1 MADIADTLKS
11 LLGDN
16 ADEKIN
22 SVMNMLSE
30 NTTQKSEDSSDQISL
45 ANQAQGIMS
54 RLSEI
59 SGDDRSNLLMSLKP
73 FMRQSRKDSIDK
85 AVKMLNFAQL
95 SQLLGEGF

>member
-1 MADIADTLKS
+1 MADIADTLKN

-16 ADEKIN
+16 ADEKIS

-30 NTTQKSEDSSDQISL
+30 NTTTSNTENNSDSNIISQ
-45 ANQAQGIMS
+45 ANGLISQ
-54 RLSEI
+54 LSHI
-59 SGDDRSNLLMSLKP
+59 PGDDRSNLLMSLKP

-95 SQLLGEGF
+95 SHLLGEGF

>member
-1 MADIADTLKS
+1 MADIADTLKN

-16 ADEKIN
+16 ADEKIS

-30 NTTQKSEDSSDQISL
+30 NTTTSNTENKSDSNIISQ
-45 ANQAQGIMS
+45 ANGLISQ
-54 RLSEI
+54 LSHI
-59 SGDDRSNLLMSLKP
+59 PGDDRSNLLMSLKP

-95 SQLLGEGF
+95 SHLLGEGF

>member
-1 MADIADTLKS
+1 MADIADTLKN

-16 ADEKIN
+16 ADEKIS

-30 NTTQKSEDSSDQISL
+30 NNSSNSIETAPDGNIIS
-45 ANQAQGIMS
+45 QAQGLMS
-54 RLSEI
+54 QLSNI
-59 SGDDRSNLLMSLKP
+59 HGDDRSNLLMSLKP

>member
-1 MADIADTLKS
+1 MADIADTLKN

-16 ADEKIN
+16 ADEKIS

-30 NTTQKSEDSSDQISL
+30 NKPQKSEDNTLQSDLI
-45 ANQAQGIMS
+45 AQAQGIMS
-54 RLSEI
+54 NLSGI

-85 AVKMLNFAQL
+85 AIKMLNFAQL
-95 SQLLGEGF
+95 SQLLGEGL

>member
-1 MADIADTLKS
+1 MADIADTLKN

-16 ADEKIN
+16 ADEKIS

-30 NTTQKSEDSSDQISL
+30 NTASSNTENNSDSNIISQ
-45 ANQAQGIMS
+45 ANGLISQ
-54 RLSEI
+54 LSHI
-59 SGDDRSNLLMSLKP
+59 PGDDRSNLLMSLKP

-95 SQLLGEGF
+95 SHLLGEGF

>member
-1 MADIADTLKS
+1 MADIADTLKN

-16 ADEKIN
+16 ADEKIS

-30 NTTQKSEDSSDQISL
+30 SAQTTENESNSGSDIVSQANGLIS
-45 ANQAQGIMS
+45 Q
-54 RLSEI
+54 LSHI
-59 SGDDRSNLLMSLKP
+59 PGDDRSNLLMSLKP

-95 SQLLGEGF
+95 SHLLGEGF

>member
-1 MADIADTLKS
+1 MADITETLKN
-11 LLGDN
+11 LLGEN

-30 NTTQKSEDSSDQISL
+30 NSANSGETTDETGL
-45 ANQAQGIMS
+45 VNQARGLISQ
-54 RLSEI
+54 LSDI
-59 SGDDRSNLLMSLKP
+59 SGDERSNLLMSLKP

>member
-1 MADIADTLKS
+1 MADIADTLKN

-16 ADEKIN
+16 ADEKIS

-30 NTTQKSEDSSDQISL
+30 NTASSDSESDNDTNIISQ
-45 ANQAQGIMS
+45 ANGLISQ
-54 RLSEI
+54 LSGLP
-59 SGDDRSNLLMSLKP
+59 GDDRSNLLMSLKP

-95 SQLLGEGF
+95 SHLLGEGF

>member
-1 MADIADTLKS
+1 MADISETLKN

-30 NTTQKSEDSSDQISL
+30 NTEKNEEGTNETSL
-45 ANQAQGIMS
+45 VNQAQGLIS
-54 RLSEI
+54 QLSDI
-59 SGDDRSNLLMSLKP
+59 SGDDRSNLLLSLKP